1 MSNQTKAILFDMGGT
16 LRRTVQRTEEQNHQ
30 VLQRLMDLI
39 RARGS
44 VEDFAHLLAERAL
57 SYKQWAEQTRVE
69 LSESDLWTK
78 WMLPEFPS
86 EEISSMAVQLN
97 QLYRESTGSR
107 KILPESRE
115 VILELFRRGYRLGL
129 VSNTTS
135 SVEIPGLLKE
145 LEIAGC
151 FETVILST
159 VVGKRKPDPAILLE
173 ATQRMGID
181 PGDCAY
187 VGDRVERDVAA
198 ANRAGFSNAIILRDP
213 DGPVLDGVNG
223 SNLAPDCIIDNL
235 RELLDIFPA
244 RVSPGPEPAAV
255 YNAAL
260 STMWAINTFPRLT
273 DFFEFARRSGF
284 ARIELNH
291 KVTSAMLEGIELHN
305 FQISSVH
312 EPCPADIS
320 VDELKRRDWLI
331 SSINEDNRREGV
343 KAVRRS
349 IDLASRLGAS
359 TVVVHAGHVSP
370 DSSLEKKLR
379 ALHASGESGSEEFRQ
394 IQRQM
399 IRSRA
404 EAADA
409 AFESVKKS
417 ILELLAHAE
426 TSGVRLGIE
435 NRYHF
440 LEIPSP
446 NELEVLLA
454 FAGPDRI
461 GFLYDV
467 GHAEVLDHLGFYPH
481 EEWLQRFASRIVGTH
496 LHDVRG
502 TKDHFAPG
510 LGDVNFDAVAAYLPE
525 QAFRTCEF
533 QNTNT
538 PEQVKAGLEFLFEH
552 DCIKRMN
559 TEVLDMPT
567 SMQKGD
573 EL

>member
-1 MSNQTKAILFDMGGT
+1 MNNQIKAILFDMGGT
-16 LRRTVQRTEEQNHQ
+16 LRRSVQQTEEQRHKI
-30 VLQRLMDLI
+30 LQRVMDLI
-39 RARGS
+39 QADGP
-44 VEDFAHLLAERAL
+44 VADFAHLLAERAI
-57 SYKQWAEQTRVE
+57 SYKQWAEQTRIE

-78 WMLPEFPS
+78 WMLPDFPS
-86 EEISSMAVQLN
+86 EEVSAIAVQLN
-97 QLYRESTGSR
+97 QLYRESTGVR
-107 KILPESRE
+107 TILPESRE

-135 SVEIPGLLKE
+135 SVEIPALLKE
-145 LEIAGC
+145 LEVTGC

-181 PGDCAY
+181 PGHCAFI
-187 VGDRVERDVAA
+187 GDRVERDVAA
-198 ANRAGFSNAIILRDP
+198 ARETGFSKAIILRDAKATAIDRP
-213 DGPVLDGVNG
+213 NG
-223 SNLAPDCIIDNL
+223 SNLASDHVIDNL
-235 RELLDIFPA
+235 NELLEIFAPQI
-244 RVSPGPEPAAV
+244 SPQPDAV
-255 YNAAL
+255 YDASL

-273 DFFEFARRSGF
+273 DFFEFARRAGF

-305 FQISSVH
+305 FQVSSIH

-331 SSINEDNRREGV
+331 SSTDENHRREGV
-343 KAVRRS
+343 KSVRRS
-349 IDLASRLGAS
+349 IDLASQLGAS
-359 TVVVHAGHVSP
+359 VVVVHAGHVCPESG
-370 DSSLEKKLR
+370 LEKRLR
-379 ALHASGESGSEEFRQ
+379 ALLAAGEGDSDEYRK

-399 IRSRA
+399 IETRAEGA
-404 EAADA
+404 EAAFA
-409 AFESVKKS
+409 SVRKS
-417 ILELLAHAE
+417 ILELLAYAE
-426 TSGVRLGIE
+426 SSGVRLGIE

-446 NELEVLLA
+446 NELESLLSL
-454 FAGPDRI
+454 AGPERI

-481 EEWLQRFASRIVGTH
+481 EEWLQRFASRITGTH

-510 LGDVNFDAVAAYLPE
+510 LGDVNFDMVTAYLPDS
-525 QAFRTCEF
+525 AFRTCEF

-538 PEQVKAGLEFLFEH
+538 PQQVKAGLKFLVEKS
-552 DCIKRMN
+552 CIKPQN
-559 TEVLDMPT
+559 KKK
-567 SMQKGD
+567 S
-573 EL
+573 